1 MFRFKFFIPFFAV
14 LSSVAVFGFA
24 VSTFQDGRG
33 RKVKRVKRPVFT
45 ERDSEGIFFN
55 NLFEEGLVGPR
66 PTADEIRN
74 RQSLAK
80 RKPDV
85 GTPDQSPGSASFA
98 WSKFIERDVIED
110 EVKLLQQQLTKK
122 VTTPVRFKTDY
133 GSVHQSFGALSM
145 LFAIIS
151 EYDSDVRW
159 KTDARAAQSAF
170 ARAAV
175 NSRVGSQQAYQGAK
189 LRLQDLTEMVR
200 GARFNEKPPTAP
212 QVDWSNVVDRGT
224 LMEML
229 EVSFSETLKPSTA
242 SKAEMVKNAEDILHQ
257 ANLVAAIGQVLTKY
271 GMEESD
277 EEGYAQYAIEKSNA
291 AKELSLAIKT
301 NDYANAASAANAIGQ
316 SCSNCHDEWR

>member
-159 KTDARAAQSAF
+159 KTDARAAQS
-170 ARAAV
+170 
-175 NSRVGSQQAYQGAK
+175 
-189 LRLQDLTEMVR
+189 RL
-200 GARFNEKPPTAP
+200 
-212 QVDWSNVVDRGT
+212 
-224 LMEML
+224 
-229 EVSFSETLKPSTA
+229 
-242 SKAEMVKNAEDILHQ
+242 
-257 ANLVAAIGQVLTKY
+257 LVP
-271 GMEESD
+271 
-277 EEGYAQYAIEKSNA
+277 
-291 AKELSLAIKT
+291 
-301 NDYANAASAANAIGQ
+301 
-316 SCSNCHDEWR
+316 R